1 MKEQKEGIV
10 QLIECITSWQGE
22 GPDVGKRMLITR
34 FKTCN
39 KKCKWCD
46 TIVKMRSFQA
56 ADFTLEQLQKVINE
70 QKLGLMVTGG
80 EPTFHTNLQQS
91 IMLLNLLEYP
101 VANVESNGHNL
112 YELASKVPASKP
124 VKFIYSP
131 KIFSVE
137 DLENE
142 KKNAFMFKDDPRIYF
157 KIVYENNEF
166 INEFLS
172 YLSLFEDLIYSQRV
186 YLMPE
191 GITRADLLRNAPAV
205 FDAAEKYK
213 MCFTSRTHIIYE
225 FV

>member
-1 MKEQKEGIV
+1 MKEGIV

-39 KKCKWCD
+39 KKCRWCD
-46 TIVKMRSFQA
+46 TIVKMRSFAA
-56 ADFTLEQLQKVINE
+56 ADFSLEQLQTIMND

-80 EPTFHTNLQQS
+80 EPTFSKNLEQS
-91 IMLLNLLEYP
+91 ILMLNNLNYP
-101 VANVESNGHNL
+101 IANVESNGYNL
-112 YELASKVPASKP
+112 WELATEVSAEKP

-142 KKNAFMFKDDPRIYF
+142 KKNALKFKDNPRIFF
-157 KIVYENNEF
+157 KIVYEHHEL
-166 INEFLS
+166 IQEYLS
-172 YLSLFEDLIYSQRV
+172 YLTLFEDLLQQQRV
-186 YLMPE
+186 FLMPE
-191 GITRADLLRNAPAV
+191 GVTRADLLRNAPHV
-205 FDAAEKYK
+205 FDAAEKYQ